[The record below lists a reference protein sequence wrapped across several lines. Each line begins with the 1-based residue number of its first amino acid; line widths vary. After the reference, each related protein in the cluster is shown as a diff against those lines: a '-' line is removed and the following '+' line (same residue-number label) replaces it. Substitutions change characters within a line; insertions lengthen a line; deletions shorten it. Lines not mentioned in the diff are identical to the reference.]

1 MRKIFRTAVSLAM
14 GCALL
19 STSAF
24 AAGAGTA
31 EFVDGKLNIGITTA
45 SGDEQVAI
53 VVVKGS
59 GENLT
64 IDENATNVAYI
75 DQEAATNGNVSRT
88 GINVGD
94 ATEVSV
100 FAGYA
105 SNKTDKAVY
114 IGGARSVTTGVGLT
128 ADKTSVS
135 TGEEA
140 VLTVDLTGDAVGKEV
155 IFEGTGAAYITNNA
169 AGNKA
174 FKSVIPGSYTVK
186 ATVMV
191 DGVKYESTEVTIEV
205 TKAALVVI
213 DRLHTPATFSDDAV
227 SGDQY
232 GIGAAVKV
240 TVPAAKNFVKMIWA
254 FDLASMGD
262 TTFTD
267 KQMRFSKPIAIS
279 AASGDVQYA
288 ASFLAGTKSGNDKL
302 ELKAVNGVQAIFL
315 DSDGVEY
322 FTDED
327 LSSYK
332 E

>member
-1 MRKIFRTAVSLAM
+1 MRKIFRTAVSLVM

-24 AAGAGTA
+24 AAGVGTA

-45 SGDEQVAI
+45 KDSEQVAI

-64 IDENATNVAYI
+64 INENATNVAYI

-88 GINVGD
+88 GIDVGD

-105 SNKTDKAVY
+105 SNETDRAVY
-114 IGGARSVTTGVGLT
+114 IGGARSVTTGVGLI

-140 VLTVDLTGDAVGKEV
+140 VLTVTPTGDAVGAEV
-155 IFEGTGAAYITNNA
+155 TFEGTGAAYVT
-169 AGNKA
+169 AGTVNDYA
-174 FKSVIPGSYTVK
+174 FKSTVPGTYTLT
-186 ATVMV
+186 ATVTV
-191 DGVKYESTEVTIEV
+191 AGTKHSSDVITITV

-213 DRLHTPATFSDDAV
+213 DRLHTPATFSNDAV

-240 TVPAAKNFVKMIWA
+240 TVPAAKKFEKMIWA

-262 TTFTD
+262 TTFAN
-267 KQMRFSKPIAIS
+267 KEMRFSKPIAIN

-288 ASFLAGTKSGNDKL
+288 ASFLAGTKSGNNKL
-302 ELKAVNGVQAIFL
+302 ELKAENGVQAIFL

>member
-1 MRKIFRTAVSLAM
+1 MRKIFRTAVSLVM

-24 AAGAGTA
+24 AAGVGTA

-45 SGDEQVAI
+45 SGNEQVAI
-53 VVVKGS
+53 VVVKGL
-59 GENLT
+59 GENLA
-64 IDENATNVAYI
+64 INENATNVAYI

-88 GINVGD
+88 GIDVGD

-105 SNKTDKAVY
+105 SNETDRAVY
-114 IGGARSVTTGVGLT
+114 IGGARSVTTGVGLK

-140 VLTVDLTGDAVGKEV
+140 TLTVELTGDAVGKEV
-155 IFEGTGAAYITNNA
+155 VFEGTGAGFITDNA

-174 FKSVIPGSYTVK
+174 FKSVAPGSYTVK
-186 ATVMV
+186 ATVTV
-191 DGVKYESTEVTIEV
+191 DGTKYESAEVTIEV

-213 DRLHTPATFSDDAV
+213 DRLHTPATFSNDAV

-240 TVPAAKNFVKMIWA
+240 TVPAAKKFEKMIWA
-254 FDLASMGD
+254 FDLASMGE
-262 TTFTD
+262 TTFAN
-267 KQMRFSKPIAIS
+267 KEMRFSKPIAIN

-288 ASFLAGTKSGNDKL
+288 ASFLAGTKSGNNML